1 MRLRIL
7 LSILALII
15 LITAFAILNSQA
27 DNDIAQLLRL
37 PLKLGEQQFVPGQ
50 ILLGI
55 CITLVLLALSRSL
68 TKLLEVKL
76 REKRESTRASNI
88 EAIVTLTSYGLVCL
102 AVLVGISTAG
112 IDLSS
117 LAIIAGALSV
127 GIGFGLQN
135 IVSNFI
141 SGIILLIEQ
150 PIKSGDFIQ
159 VNGIEGFVR
168 KVRIRGTEVVTFDY
182 STVIVPNSEL
192 ISGAV
197 TNWNLNNDYARVSVT
212 VGVAYGSDVRKV
224 QQLLQACADEHPMV
238 VSNAEM
244 IVPKPTVTF
253 TEFGDSSLN
262 FKLSCYIQDAEKRFG
277 VTSDLRF
284 AIDATFRENG
294 VSIPFPQRD
303 VHMIKAAGTSAAD

>member
-1 MRLRIL
+1 MRLRLL
-7 LSILALII
+7 LSILALIVF
-15 LITAFAILNSQA
+15 ITAFGIIDNQA
-27 DNDIAQLLRL
+27 DSQLSQI
-37 PLKLGEQQFVPGQ
+37 LKMPFTLGSYEFVPGQ
-50 ILLGI
+50 IVLGI
-55 CITLVLLALSRSL
+55 CITAILLVLSRSL
-68 TKLLEVKL
+68 TKLLERRL
-76 REKRESTRASNI
+76 RKSRENAQASNI
-88 EAIVTLTSYGLVCL
+88 EALVTLTGYVLVCL
-102 AVLVGISTAG
+102 AILIGISTAG

-150 PIKSGDFIQ
+150 PIRSGDFIQ

-168 KVRIRGTEVVTFDY
+168 RVRIRGTEVVTFDY

-224 QQLLQACADEHPMV
+224 ERILAECASEHPMV
-238 VSNAEM
+238 IANAEM
-244 IVPKPTVTF
+244 IVPKPAVTF
-253 TEFGDSSLN
+253 TDFGDSSLN
-262 FKLSCYIQDAEKRFG
+262 FKVAFYIQEAEKRFAI
-277 VTSDLRF
+277 TSDVRF
-284 AIDATFRENG
+284 AVEEAFRENNIA
-294 VSIPFPQRD
+294 IPFPQRD
-303 VHMIKAAGTSAAD
+303 VHMVSTPTR